1 MQNVFVAMSGGFD
14 SFMSAY
20 LLKRSGFKV
29 TGVTFSLMPLDFFSK
44 NGFDGICENQAKKA
58 AALCEVLS
66 IAHQVIDLSAV
77 FLDRV
82 IQPFIEGYREGTT
95 PNPCVACNR
104 YVKFQAF
111 LNEALARGAD
121 MIATGHYAST
131 RIKDGS
137 IALAKARDRSKD
149 QSYFLYAV
157 DKEALAR
164 TIFPLSDHTKDE
176 LRLLAR
182 QECIHFP
189 ESAESQDVCFIPD
202 GRNGYFLSHFIKP
215 RKGKVYLTDGTMIGW
230 HEGTHFY
237 TVGQRRG
244 LNIPYREPLYVIEI
258 RADENVVI
266 AGSKIDLMQREVV
279 ARSVRTLSSANAPV
293 CARVR
298 YRQPERSCVFTLSGD
313 RLSIVFDNPIEAAS
327 PGQSAVIY
335 QDDTVIA
342 GGVIEKLACNVA

>member
-20 LLKRSGFKV
+20 LLKKAGFKV
-29 TGVTFSLMPLDFFSK
+29 TGITFSLMPLNFFSK
-44 NGFDGICENQAKKA
+44 NEFDGICENPAKKA
-58 AALCEVLS
+58 AALCESLS
-66 IAHQVIDLSAV
+66 IAHHVIDLSAV
-77 FLDRV
+77 FLDKV
-82 IQPFIEGYREGTT
+82 IQPFIEGYRAGTT

-111 LNEALARGAD
+111 LGEALARGAD
-121 MIATGHYAST
+121 MIATGHYAT
-131 RIKDGS
+131 IRIKDGN

-149 QSYFLYAV
+149 QSYFLWAV

-164 TIFPLSDHTKDE
+164 TILPLSGHTKDE
-176 LRLLAR
+176 LRIFAR
-182 QECIHFP
+182 QEGIRFP

-202 GRNGYFLSHFIKP
+202 GRTGYFLSHFIKS

-244 LNIPYREPLYVIEI
+244 LNIPYREPLYVVEI
-258 RADENVVI
+258 RADENVII
-266 AGSKIDLMQREVV
+266 AGSKTDLMQRKVV
-279 ARSVRTLSSANAPV
+279 ARSVRILSFANAPV

-298 YRQPERSCVFTLSGD
+298 YRQPEKPCAFTVAGD
-313 RLSIVFDNPIEAAS
+313 RLSIVFDNPIEAAT
-327 PGQSAVIY
+327 PGQSAVVY

-342 GGVIEKLACNVA
+342 GGVIEKLACNMA